1 MKIYKSINNKNIF
14 TEDDINMPDQNSIIN
29 DITSSAGDVLPSA
42 DPSAT
47 DPKSVPVKEPTIE
60 SVDDLDVD
68 AIAEKIADAVEFRHF
83 IRNKGR

>member
-29 DITSSAGDVLPSA
+29 DITSSARDVLPPA

-60 SVDDLDVD
+60 SVDDLDVNT
-68 AIAEKIADAVEFRHF
+68 IAEKIADAVEFRHF